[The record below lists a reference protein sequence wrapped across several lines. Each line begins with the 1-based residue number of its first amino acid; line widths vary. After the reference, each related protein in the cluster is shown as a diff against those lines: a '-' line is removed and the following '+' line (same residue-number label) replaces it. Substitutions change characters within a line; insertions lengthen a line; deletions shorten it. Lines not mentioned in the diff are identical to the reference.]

1 MVGHNM
7 EKNTAVDISV
17 VAQLVMEEQPW
28 QGRMRAVFSDGSVRE
43 REVEGVTIMSH
54 LDNIQPTYSV
64 LYQIKEQ
71 QPPPLETSTTPT
83 TVRPEVGLEMFEM
96 LQNTE
101 EPSSSGAVSP
111 LSLARIPS
119 CIVLVWL
126 GNSLAR

>member
-17 VAQLVMEEQPW
+17 VAQLVTEEQPW

-54 LDNIQPTYSV
+54 LDNIEPNYSV

-71 QPPPLETSTTPT
+71 QPPPLETFTTSTT
-83 TVRPEVGLEMFEM
+83 TVRPEVGQETFEM

-101 EPSSSGAVSP
+101 ETSSSGAV
-111 LSLARIPS
+111 SLARIPS
-119 CIVLVWL
+119 CIILAWL
-126 GNSLAR
+126 GRSLVR